1 MRPFDDDV
9 WELYHVA
16 DDPSEVHDLAAD
28 EPERLARMV
37 ERWWEEAA
45 RYHVLPL
52 DNRILL
58 TILNPPPTAILQRSR
73 YRYLPHG
80 APVPESVAVDVRN
93 RSHDDHRER
102 RRARRTSRPTGVL
115 LALGCVLGG
124 WSFHVLDGR
133 LRYVHN
139 LYGKTLDVI
148 TSDVVVGAGLRTR
161 SGSATRR
168 PTTKGVAASCSST
181 VTSSVPARSRRFTP
195 TRYNNTGAGLSCGY
209 ELGPPVGEGYEAP
222 FRFIGTIH
230 DVVVDVNGEAPRNP
244 LAEFERIMSQQ

>member
-1 MRPFDDDV
+1 M
-9 WELYHVA
+9 
-16 DDPSEVHDLAAD
+16 
-28 EPERLARMV
+28 
-37 ERWWEEAA
+37 
-45 RYHVLPL
+45 
-52 DNRILL
+52 
-58 TILNPPPTAILQRSR
+58 
-73 YRYLPHG
+73 
-80 APVPESVAVDVRN
+80 
-93 RSHDDHRER
+93 
-102 RRARRTSRPTGVL
+102 L

-148 TSDVVVGAGLRTR
+148 TSDIVVGPGRHALAFRYEKADDEGGRGELLLDGDVVGAG
-161 SGSATRR
+161 
-168 PTTKGVAASCSST
+168 T
-181 VTSSVPARSRRFTP
+181 VPRFTP

-230 DVVVDVNGEAPRNP
+230 DVVVEVNGEVPRNP